1 MARTGIIGKDRARSE
16 ALASIDK
23 LEKKFARNLHW
34 VVDEIDKHIKA
45 VTPVNT
51 GQAVRNYVWTRESP
65 NTIVFD
71 AIDNGDPGPTNSMA
85 LGQEPRRGVNEA
97 AAAESLTSLNL
108 LGDPF
113 GEIILTNNAPNI
125 EGLEKGLLPGPPLR
139 SRSPS
144 GMFGITASYI
154 NAVVRSKGMLQ

>member
-1 MARTGIIGKDRARSE
+1 MPKTGIVGKDRARSE

-23 LEKKFARNLHW
+23 LEDKFARNLHW
-34 VVDEIDKHIKA
+34 LVHEIDRHIKA

-51 GQAVRNYVWTRESP
+51 GQAVRNYIWTRETPSK
-65 NTIVFD
+65 IVYD

-97 AAAESLTSLNL
+97 AAAQSLTSLNL

-113 GEIILTNNAPNI
+113 GEIILTNNSPDI

-144 GMFGITASYI
+144 GMFGITASYA
-154 NAVVRSKGMLQ
+154 NVLARSKGMLK